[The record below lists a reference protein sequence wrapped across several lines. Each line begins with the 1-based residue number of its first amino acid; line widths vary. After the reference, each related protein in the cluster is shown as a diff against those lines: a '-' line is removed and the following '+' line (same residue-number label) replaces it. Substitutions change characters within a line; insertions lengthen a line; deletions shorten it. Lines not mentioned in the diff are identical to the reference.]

1 MKKSKKKSILD
12 ICLLGSAML
21 FGALTLIMMVTPGII
36 NDLALV
42 ETKYSVYEL
51 LNYGDELRVGLLLA
65 MIFAII
71 TIVTAL
77 LLLVLRLM
85 NKKTKLDTLCALIAG
100 LLGVVGGI
108 LFFLTKSLVGL
119 ADSSITTLGIG
130 AILSGVFAIL
140 AGLGLLG
147 YAILK
152 FKK

>member
-36 NDLALV
+36 NSLLI